1 LPERA
6 NPSKAVKGQM
16 ILRKKA
22 IAVAISGGIDSACA
36 AAILKEEGWEVV
48 GIHLVL
54 PLPLK
59 QREEKLRKAQLVS
72 AKLNIALYPLDVR
85 TFFQKRVIDYF
96 ISAYCMGLTPN
107 PCVVCNNM
115 VKFERIISWMDGK
128 GIDCLAT
135 GHYAKVGRNSN
146 ERYNELLKGKDR
158 QKDQSY
164 FLHRLSQFHLSKTL
178 FPLGDMTKAEIY
190 QKAGEMGLSSSI
202 HPESQEICFIPDNN
216 YRPFV
221 KSRVVKS
228 MLSHG
233 DIIDLEG
240 NVLGIHSGTYAYTIG
255 QRHGL
260 GIGAKEPLYVCQIR
274 PETNEIVVGPRKA
287 LFTSTLTAED
297 FNWIG
302 TRPGK
307 KKFRV
312 QAQIRYRHEPADGTL
327 TIISPDIVQFEFD
340 TPQWAITPGQALVCC
355 EGEKVLGGG
364 WIRK

>member
-1 LPERA
+1 
-6 NPSKAVKGQM
+6 M
-16 ILRKKA
+16 ILRRKA

-36 AAILKEEGWEVV
+36 AAILKKERWEVV

-59 QREEKLRKAQLVS
+59 KREEKLRKALLVS
-72 AKLNIALYPLDVR
+72 GELNIALYPLDVGN
-85 TFFQKRVIDYF
+85 FFQKRVIDYF
-96 ISAYCMGLTPN
+96 LSAYYLGLTPN

-115 VKFERIISWMDGK
+115 IKFERIISWMNEK
-128 GIDCLAT
+128 GIDCIAT
-135 GHYAKVGRNSN
+135 GHYARVRRSSN
-146 ERYNELLKGKDR
+146 KRYIDLLKGKDK

-164 FLHRLSQFHLSKTL
+164 FLHRLGQSHLSKTL

-190 QKAGEMGLSSSI
+190 KEAEERGLSASI

-216 YRPFV
+216 YRSFF
-221 KSRVVKS
+221 KSRIDTS
-228 MLSHG
+228 TLSHG
-233 DIIDLEG
+233 NIIDLEG
-240 NVLGIHSGTYAYTIG
+240 NVLGAHSGTYAYTIG
-255 QRHGL
+255 QRQGL

-274 PETNEIVVGPRKA
+274 PETNTIVVGPKEA

-302 TRPGK
+302 IRRGEKTL
-307 KKFRV
+307 RV

-327 TIISPDIVQFEFD
+327 TIISPDLVHFEFD
-340 TPQWAITPGQALVCC
+340 TPQWAITPGQAFVCY

-364 WIRK
+364 WIRRAVEEGTQIPTI